1 MPSEDCAGS
10 SVSVHC
16 HCAAVANPGLVAPA
30 VENVNSSTFNFTTTQ
45 GSTNFTTLTNVTPF
59 EEENDYGGMSSV
71 WQTFRSQGIPEAAC
85 KLIMDS
91 WRLGTRKQYS
101 TYLRRWIN
109 FCGQQQIDYLQPPLE
124 LALTFLTNLFTEG
137 LSYSALNTAR
147 SALSSLISFEDGTK
161 FGSHPL
167 VIRLLKGMYHNRPP
181 KPRYSTIWN
190 VDTVLSY
197 LKGLAPVSNLSLKEL
212 SLKLTMLLLLVTGQ
226 RGQTIHLLNLD
237 NMTILDNQCIFTIS
251 GLLKQSRQGKSN
263 PLIVLKAF
271 KQDVRICVFAT
282 LLEYIAR
289 TNDLRHSERFLLIS
303 YIKPHKRISRDT
315 LTRWVSVTM
324 EKAGIDISRFKPHS
338 TRAAS
343 TSKAKQN
350 SVNLEGI
357 LSTAG
362 WSSARTFALF
372 YDKPILEQSHFSD
385 GVLNGN
391 KD

>member
-1 MPSEDCAGS
+1 M
-10 SVSVHC
+10 
-16 HCAAVANPGLVAPA
+16 
-30 VENVNSSTFNFTTTQ
+30 
-45 GSTNFTTLTNVTPF
+45 
-59 EEENDYGGMSSV
+59 
-71 WQTFRSQGIPEAAC
+71 
-85 KLIMDS
+85 
-91 WRLGTRKQYS
+91 
-101 TYLRRWIN
+101 
-109 FCGQQQIDYLQPPLE
+109 
-124 LALTFLTNLFTEG
+124 
-137 LSYSALNTAR
+137 
-147 SALSSLISFEDGTK
+147 
-161 FGSHPL
+161 
-167 VIRLLKGMYHNRPP
+167 
-181 KPRYSTIWN
+181 
-190 VDTVLSY
+190 
-197 LKGLAPVSNLSLKEL
+197 SNLSLKEL